1 MRTIYAIIFLLMTC
15 CISGQGEN
23 YVTVKRSLKLMGTP
37 FDITVISVD
46 EELGYIYIQEAIAEI
61 QRIESLISSWDP
73 ESETSKINA
82 NAGIKPVE
90 VSWEL
95 FKLIERSIQISEIT
109 NGAFDISYT
118 ALEDI
123 WKFDG
128 SMKILPS
135 MEKIN
140 GTLSKVG
147 YKNIIVNSKDQTV
160 YLTKKGMRISF
171 GGIGKGFAAD
181 KAKALLVS
189 KEVKAGIIN
198 IGGDIT
204 TWGTKANG
212 QKWLIGIVNPERKGS
227 LFSWLPILESSVATS
242 GGDADYMIVNDKKYT
257 QILNPKTGYPSSGI
271 HSVSVFAKSAELS
284 DALATAIFVMGKDAG
299 LALIN
304 QLGDTEVIIVDDSDK
319 LSKSNGIILN

>member
-1 MRTIYAIIFLLMTC
+1 MTC
-15 CISGQGEN
+15 IISGQGEN
-23 YVTVKRSLKLMGTP
+23 YVTVKRSLQLMGAP
-37 FDITVISVD
+37 FDITVLSVD

-61 QRIESLISSWDP
+61 QRIESLISSWDT
-73 ESETSKINA
+73 ESETSKIND

-109 NGAFDISYT
+109 EGAFDISYT
-118 ALEDI
+118 ALEDV

-128 SMKILPS
+128 SMKIMPS
-135 MEKIN
+135 KEKIN

-147 YKNIIVNSKDQTV
+147 YKNIILNSKDQTV
-160 YLTKKGMRISF
+160 YLAKNRMRISF

-189 KEVKAGIIN
+189 KDVKAGIIN
-198 IGGDIT
+198 VGGDIT
-204 TWGTKANG
+204 TWGTKASG
-212 QKWLIGIVNPERKGS
+212 EKWLIGIVNPEREGS

-242 GGDADYMIVNDKKYT
+242 GGDADFMMVNDKKYT
-257 QILNPKTGYPSSGI
+257 HVLNPKTGYPSSGI
-271 HSVSVFAKSAELS
+271 HSVSVFAKSAELA

-304 QLGDTEVIIVDDSDK
+304 QLGDTEVVLVDDSNK
-319 LSKSNGIILN
+319 LFKSNGIMLK